1 MTLTRILETGI
12 RKIFGIR
19 IDLLEIIDAIYKLSI
34 RFLQFLVHNLKTT
47 TSYEN
52 IFKENIFLI
61 YSVSQFFT

>member
-19 IDLLEIIDAIYKLSI
+19 IDLLDIIDAIYRLSI

-61 YSVSQFFT
+61 YSVSQFYT